1 MKTPGIGIHRLVSG
15 FQSGMLNSLFIHTGE
30 ENR

>member
-1 MKTPGIGIHRLVSG
+1 MRIAGAGSAHLVSG
-15 FQSGMLNSLFIHTGE
+15 LQSGMLNSLFIHNGE